1 MDIVGHLFSGLLGVP
16 IHVHK
21 PEGKLVGSYF
31 PIDEPDL
38 PEGFT
43 RPPLPAD
50 IPLVQMLHNRVGDH
64 YDRITAF
71 DPELEPIAS
80 RAGKVSAAASNAK
93 GTKQVKMKGVDGD
106 EATMM
111 RELSKSMG
119 EANSNNPTFLLQM
132 MVRP

>member
-1 MDIVGHLFSGLLGVP
+1 MDVVGPLCSGLLGLP

-21 PEGKLVGSYF
+21 QDGTLVGRYL
-31 PIDEPDL
+31 PVDKAELPD
-38 PEGFT
+38 GFT
-43 RPPLPAD
+43 RPKLPAD
-50 IPLVQMLHNRVGDH
+50 IPHVQMLDNRDGDH
-64 YDRITAF
+64 YDRVTAF
-71 DPELEPIAS
+71 DRELEPIAS
-80 RAGKVSAAASNAK
+80 RAGKVSAAARNAE
-93 GTKQVKMKGVDGD
+93 GTKKMNMKGVDGD